1 MTKTIITLT
10 IALLAVFCQS
20 AQAKVYIDL
29 SAPTERRLPIAIEE
43 FTEITASASASSQ
56 GDAVK
61 DALMDA
67 LKSDLSFSGLF
78 NILSA
83 ASAKPSARQDEDA
96 SGCDRWR
103 PLGADALITG
113 AYAIDKGSLSL
124 EVKLFDCVAG
134 KRIMGKKYIGS
145 ITNPG
150 RLVHYFADQL
160 YEELTGKKGVF
171 STKLLFVSGRT
182 GNKELYVSDYDGKNA
197 FRLTRNNHI
206 DMSPRWSPDGGR
218 ALYVS
223 YKSGWPC
230 LYILD
235 LKTGKDA
242 AISCK
247 QGLNISGAFSPDGN
261 VIALTLS
268 LERDSSPELY
278 LLDLR
283 IGEYTRLTSNHG
295 IDVSPSWSPDGEAL
309 AYTSD
314 TSGNPHIFVLRIK
327 GGTKAQRLTFDGKYN
342 SSPAWSPDG
351 KRIAYSRA
359 DDGKF
364 NIWLMDASG
373 GGQTQLTFEGNNSNP
388 SWSPDSR
395 HIVFSS
401 SVNGKS
407 SLYMIRP
414 DGQGLKKLTTGIGNE
429 KTPVWSPFIQ

>member
-1 MTKTIITLT
+1 MTKKIITLT
-10 IALLAVFCQS
+10 FAVLAVFCQS
-20 AQAKVYIDL
+20 AHAKVYIDL

-43 FTEITASASASSQ
+43 FAEITASGKEGAAI
-56 GDAVK
+56 K
-61 DALMDA
+61 DTLMGA
-67 LKSDLSFSGLF
+67 LKSDLNFSGLF
-78 NILSA
+78 NILST
-83 ASAKPSARQDEDA
+83 ASAKPSARLGEDA
-96 SGCDRWR
+96 SGCDRWM

-113 AYAIDKGSLSL
+113 AYAIDKGTLSL

-134 KRIMGKKYIGS
+134 KRIMGKKYVGS
-145 ITNPG
+145 ITSPG
-150 RLVHYFADQL
+150 RLIHYFADQL

-182 GNKELYVSDYDGKNA
+182 DNKELYVSDYDGKNA
-197 FRLTRNNHI
+197 FQLTRNNHI
-206 DMSPRWSPDGGR
+206 DISPKWSPDGGR

-242 AISCK
+242 AVSCK

-283 IGEYTRLTSNHG
+283 TGGYTRLTSNHG

-314 TSGNPHIFVLRIK
+314 TSGKPHIFVLRIK
-327 GGTKAQRLTFDGKYN
+327 DGTKAQRLTFDGKYN

-351 KRIAYSRA
+351 KWIAYSRA
-359 DDGKF
+359 DNGKF
-364 NIWLMDASG
+364 NIWLMDALG
-373 GGQTQLTFEGNNSNP
+373 RNQTQLTFEGNNSNP
-388 SWSPDSR
+388 SWSPDAR

-401 SVNGKS
+401 GGGGLS

-429 KTPVWSPFIQ
+429 KTPAWSPFIR